1 MGTELGTRDYN
12 ELFKPDIQDFFS
24 QLNLQMMRQYKLEDI
39 NQVIDKQVNPPAA
52 SPKTQRSPK
61 KKGISEVKFGDILK
75 PNFAEN
81 GELLGFELRNELAP
95 VLYANNDYDLVPLK
109 RLVKVCMY
117 INRLIRDGLKDDFH
131 IK

>member
-1 MGTELGTRDYN
+1 LGTRDYN

-39 NQVIDKQVNPPAA
+39 NQIIDKQVNPPAP
-52 SPKTQRSPK
+52 SPKAQRSQK
-61 KKGISEVKFGDILK
+61 KKTQISDVKFGDILK

-95 VLYANNDYDLVPLK
+95 VLYANNDYDLVKLK

-117 INRLIRDGLKDDFH
+117 INRLIRDGEKDDFH

>member
-1 MGTELGTRDYN
+1 
-12 ELFKPDIQDFFS
+12 
-24 QLNLQMMRQYKLEDI
+24 MMRQYKLEDI
-39 NQVIDKQVNPPAA
+39 NQIIDKQVNPPAP
-52 SPKTQRSPK
+52 SPKAQRSQK
-61 KKGISEVKFGDILK
+61 KKTQISDVKFGDILK

-95 VLYANNDYDLVPLK
+95 VLYANNDYDLVKLK

-117 INRLIRDGLKDDFH
+117 INRLIRDGEKDDFH